1 MPVPVIPVLK
11 GNRQAGKKPNTCPSS
26 LSLAVVHVSASGWC
40 RAVVTESGI
49 VVEGFVIRPLSV
61 QLSQWFID

>member
-26 LSLAVVHVSASGWC
+26 LSLAVVSVNGWR
-40 RAVVTESGI
+40 RAVVTESGR